1 MEKVSFGNNALKFG
15 LFLAAFNIV
24 LTLVYYI
31 FDINMFEYSTMAASF
46 VFGILFVVSFFVFG
60 IKSYRKNSLDGVITF
75 GQAFMQGLAIGLI
88 GYAIIAVFNY
98 IFNAFIAPEYM
109 ANQLEGFAEFME
121 STGAPDEAIDQ
132 AISDFEESLPPMKQL
147 LSTIKS
153 GAVMT
158 VLFSLIVAASVKKDT
173 TQPKI

>member
-31 FDINMFEYSTMAASF
+31 FDINLFQYSTMIANF
-46 VFGILFVVSFFVFG
+46 VFGILFVVAFFIFG
-60 IKSYRKNSLDGVITF
+60 IKSYRNNALDGIINF
-75 GQAFMQGLAIGLI
+75 KQAFLQGLTIGLI
-88 GYAIIAVFNY
+88 GYIIIAIFNY

-109 ANQLEGFAEFME
+109 INQLEGFTEFME
-121 STGAPDEAIDQ
+121 GVGAPDDAIEA
-132 AISDFEESLPPMKQL
+132 AIKEFEENLDPIKQL
-147 LSTIKS
+147 LSSLKS
-153 GAVMT
+153 GIIMT
-158 VLFSLIVAASVKKDT
+158 VIFSLIVAASVKKDT

>member
-1 MEKVSFGNNALKFG
+1 MEKVTFGNNALKFG

-46 VFGILFVVSFFVFG
+46 VFGILFIISFFVFG
-60 IKSYRKNSLDGVITF
+60 VKSYRQNTLEGVINF
-75 GQAFMQGLAIGLI
+75 KQAFLQGLAIGLI
-88 GYAIIAVFNY
+88 GYVIIA
-98 IFNAFIAPEYM
+98 IFNFIFNTYIAPEYM
-109 ANQLEGFAEFME
+109 VNQLEGFTEFME
-121 STGAPDEAIDQ
+121 GLGIPDEALDE
-132 AISDFEESLPPMKQL
+132 AIKDFEENLDPINQLMSSIKQ
-147 LSTIKS
+147 
-153 GAVMT
+153 GAIMT